1 MSLEKTVCISAPMQN
16 LTCKEV
22 PSVTSAPSPCLRG
35 VLSAPGAGLR
45 PYVHEHDRCH
55 HEPADGSGHCPP
67 SGRGSR
73 LRGGSRLPLRGAGP
87 FREVTGSRYGAP
99 ASVVCMESTRL
110 PFLRHSSSLGR
121 EPHCPGVASRR
132 HVPLGHSALRS
143 SPTQRRLSRPPARR
157 SSCLCPDRNPNASP
171 GCGGRPDAPPAAVS
185 SVTARRAQAARGAG
199 DREPPGFHTAK
210 QSPSAGP
217 GLLILEGPPMSE
229 K

>member
-1 MSLEKTVCISAPMQN
+1 MQN

-45 PYVHEHDRCH
+45 PSVHEHDRCH
-55 HEPADGSGHCPP
+55 REPAGGSGHCPP

-110 PFLRHSSSLGR
+110 PFLRHSSSLDR
-121 EPHCPGVASRR
+121 VAHCPGVASRR
-132 HVPLGHSALRS
+132 HRPSYSDAQRCGQVRRRGVSPVPQPGALPASAQTGIQRQPGAWGAPRRPS
-143 SPTQRRLSRPPARR
+143 RRRLQR
-157 SSCLCPDRNPNASP
+157 DGQEGP
-171 GCGGRPDAPPAAVS
+171 GS
-185 SVTARRAQAARGAG
+185 ARGRGQRAG
-199 DREPPGFHTAK
+199 RLPHGEAVAFRGPRTPHFRG
-210 QSPSAGP
+210 PSNVGK
-217 GLLILEGPPMSE
+217 IKM
-229 K
+229 

>member
-1 MSLEKTVCISAPMQN
+1 MCISTPMQN

-45 PYVHEHDRCH
+45 PSVHEHDRCH
-55 HEPADGSGHCPP
+55 REPADGSGHCPP

-132 HVPLGHSALRS
+132 HRPTRTLSAAVKSDAEASLPSPSPALFLPLPRQES
-143 SPTQRRLSRPPARR
+143 
-157 SSCLCPDRNPNASP
+157 NASP
-171 GCGGRPDAPPAAVS
+171 GRGGRPDAPPAAVS

-199 DREPPGFHTAK
+199 EREPPGFHMAK

>member
-1 MSLEKTVCISAPMQN
+1 MCISTPMQN

-55 HEPADGSGHCPP
+55 REPADGSGHCPP

-132 HVPLGHSALRS
+132 HRPTRTLSAAVKSDAEASLPSPSPALFLPLPRQESQRQPGLWGAPRRPSR
-143 SPTQRRLSRPPARR
+143 RRLQRDGQEGPGSAR
-157 SSCLCPDRNPNASP
+157 
-171 GCGGRPDAPPAAVS
+171 GRGQ
-185 SVTARRAQAARGAG
+185 RAARLPHGEAVAFRG
-199 DREPPGFHTAK
+199 PRTPHFRG
-210 QSPSAGP
+210 PSNVGK
-217 GLLILEGPPMSE
+217 IKM
-229 K
+229 

>member
-1 MSLEKTVCISAPMQN
+1 MQN

-45 PYVHEHDRCH
+45 PSVHEHDRCH
-55 HEPADGSGHCPP
+55 REPADGSGHCPP

-121 EPHCPGVASRR
+121 EPHCRGVASRR
-132 HVPLGHSALRS
+132 HRPTRTLSAAVKSDAEASLPSPSPALFLPLPRQESQRQPGAWGAPRRPSR
-143 SPTQRRLSRPPARR
+143 RRLQR
-157 SSCLCPDRNPNASP
+157 DGQEGP
-171 GCGGRPDAPPAAVS
+171 GS
-185 SVTARRAQAARGAG
+185 ARGRGKRAALLPHG
-199 DREPPGFHTAK
+199 EAVAFRGPRTPHFRG
-210 QSPSAGP
+210 PSNVGK
-217 GLLILEGPPMSE
+217 IKM
-229 K
+229 